1 MKRKVFILPAL
12 LLTLVGCGRKEQ
24 QKQAV
29 TLTYVDSID
38 SAFTSADA
46 QAMFETSYYST
57 DVEFNTLDTFLTGI
71 KGTFVEDIING
82 TITIL
87 SVREIDGAVIATDM
101 DNNTYELYIDGT
113 SWFIDDIPLNT
124 FDFTVLADST
134 VNLNGIPVASF
145 YEVESDDEALTAYS
159 IEDLLDGEYEIT
171 ISNGEEEEDIVK
183 TISDFSKP
191 YNFVMSE
198 EEQSYLVDKTEEMI
212 NLYYQG
218 IEKDSASYLDIAY
231 LFHTDMKKNY
241 LKDLFNESILMLN
254 KSNQFSRYYD
264 ISVED
269 ITLNDEIIIIDG
281 NTVTLPLHLI
291 IKWTIGDGSLTGRT
305 EEDTEITLSKDI
317 KKEWVIK
324 DISDTSFITSLNY
337 LKGVDE

>member
-12 LLTLVGCGRKEQ
+12 LLTLVGCGGKKQ
-24 QKQAV
+24 QKQAA
-29 TLTYVDSID
+29 TLTYVDSIN

-71 KGTFVEDIING
+71 KGTFVEDVING
-82 TITIL
+82 TTTIL
-87 SVREIDGAVIATDM
+87 SVREVDGAVIATDM
-101 DNNTYELYIDGT
+101 DNNAYELYIDGT

-124 FDFTVLADST
+124 FDFTVLTDST
-134 VNLNGIPVASF
+134 VNLNGILVASF
-145 YEVESDDEALTAYS
+145 YEVESGDEALTAYS

-171 ISNGEEEEDIVK
+171 ISNGEEEDIVK

-191 YNFVMSE
+191 YNFVIAE
-198 EEQSYLVDKTEEMI
+198 EEQSHLIDKTEEMI

-269 ITLNDEIIIIDG
+269 ITLNDDITIVDG
-281 NTVTLPLHLI
+281 NTVILPLHLI
-291 IKWTIGDGSLTGRT
+291 IKWTIGDGSLKGRT

-324 DISDTSFITSLNY
+324 DISDTSFLTSLNY

>member
-12 LLTLVGCGRKEQ
+12 LLTLVGCGGKKQ
-24 QKQAV
+24 QKQAA

-71 KGTFVEDIING
+71 KGTFVEDVING

-87 SVREIDGAVIATDM
+87 SVKEVDGAVIATDM

-124 FDFTVLADST
+124 FDFTVLTDST

-198 EEQSYLVDKTEEMI
+198 EEQAHLVDKTEEMI

-269 ITLNDEIIIIDG
+269 ITLNDDITIVDG
-281 NTVTLPLHLI
+281 NTVILPLHLI

-324 DISDTSFITSLNY
+324 DISDTSFLTSLNY